1 MGNQN
6 APKYG
11 QVNYSSNNIV
21 LIFILIKNSNNNKKS
36 GTWSWSCFPCYE
48 AGLDLRSVN

>member
-21 LIFILIKNSNNNKKS
+21 LIFILIKNSNNNKKK
-36 GTWSWSCFPCYE
+36 WDLELELFP
-48 AGLDLRSVN
+48 LL